1 MARGWESKSVEDQV
15 EQRAARRAEARER
28 PALSAEERELA
39 ARLDALKLARA
50 RTLTQL
56 ETATAQAH
64 RELLRRTLRALEAQ
78 IEELGVVNSES

>member
-15 EQRAARRAEARER
+15 EQRAAQRAEARVR
-28 PALSAEERELA
+28 PALSPADRERA

-56 ETATAQAH
+56 ETATAHAH
-64 RELLRRTLRALEAQ
+64 RELLRRTLRALESQ
-78 IEELGVVNSES
+78 IEELG